1 MHFWH
6 APAPER
12 LVLTALDSL
21 TLLYDRA
28 SGQTHL
34 LATPSPEILAALAEG
49 AATVPQLLGRLRAR
63 FDLDGDSAEMTITA
77 RLEELAALGL
87 VEAR

>member
-1 MHFWH
+1 MRRWH

-12 LVLTALDSL
+12 LVVTALDSL

-34 LATPSPEILAALAEG
+34 LGAPSPEILAALASG
-49 AATVPQLLGRLRAR
+49 SGSAADLVERLRAR
-63 FDLDGDSAEMTITA
+63 FDLVGDDAEAVLMA